1 MILICANSESQCVRQ
16 VLNEIFD
23 LYKNDKAISVLYI
36 NSTTPDLLSINFS
49 NTPMSEDEEF
59 MRRFQY
65 EKMVN
70 IQDMNTA
77 LDILHIWPTV
87 VVVEDVLMLIKGSN
101 NSYLEN
107 SADLVKLFRVLKQME
122 LENGTVTFLLNE
134 YNRFLEL
141 NCTQTINASV

>member
-101 NSYLEN
+101 NSYLGN
-107 SADLVKLFRVLKQME
+107 SADLV
-122 LENGTVTFLLNE
+122 
-134 YNRFLEL
+134 
-141 NCTQTINASV
+141 